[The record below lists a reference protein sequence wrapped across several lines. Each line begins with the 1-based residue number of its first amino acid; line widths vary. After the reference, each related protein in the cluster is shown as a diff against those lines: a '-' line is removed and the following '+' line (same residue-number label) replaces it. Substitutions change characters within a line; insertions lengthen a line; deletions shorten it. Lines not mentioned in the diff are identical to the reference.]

1 MVPPRDQA
9 GDRLLLE
16 QIRVGDER
24 AWADLI
30 ARFEGRLQA
39 FIESRLKDRATAED
53 LVQETFYGFLISLP
67 NYNPETPL
75 DSFLFAIAAH
85 KLTDH
90 LRRMGRRPTVPLD
103 NGDGSSREPVGRY
116 RHASSLMRSRERQG
130 IEERVLAQALADQI
144 EGWRERGEW
153 ERLKCIELLFVR
165 GLANKQVAMVLSISE
180 QAVANHK
187 FAALSKLKEAARLA
201 GATDEQ
207 LRMLDY
213 SSHGNEC
220 A

>member
-1 MVPPRDQA
+1 M
-9 GDRLLLE
+9 LE
-16 QIRVGDER
+16 QIRAGEER

-30 ARFEGRLQA
+30 ARFEGRLLA
-39 FIESRLKDRATAED
+39 FIQSRLKNRATAED

-67 NYNPETPL
+67 NYDPDTPL

-90 LRRMGRRPTVPLD
+90 LRRSGRRPTVPLD
-103 NGDGSSREPVGRY
+103 SGDATGREPAGRY
-116 RHASSLMRSRERQG
+116 RHASSLMRSREKQG
-130 IEERVLAQALADQI
+130 IEERVLAKALSDQI
-144 EGWRERGEW
+144 DGWRDRSEW

-165 GLANKQVAMVLSISE
+165 GLANKQAAVVLNISE

-201 GATDEQ
+201 GATEDQ
-207 LRMLDY
+207 LRLLD
-213 SSHGNEC
+213 
-220 A
+220 